1 MQPNLN
7 MVIDQVGKDKGI
19 DRDVLIQT
27 LEQAIL
33 TAAKKTF
40 GPLYEL
46 EAQYNTET
54 GVVDLFQVVIVMD
67 DVQHRGREINLD
79 EAANV
84 DPGAQVG
91 DELLFQVFYRPEDS
105 KAAEDQDEKYGDF
118 LGIKTHR
125 RGFGRIA
132 AQTAKQVII
141 QRVREAERE
150 NIYNEYKDRKG
161 ELITGIVR
169 RFERGNIIVDLGR
182 AEAILP
188 VREQVPRESY
198 RAGDRVVAYV
208 LDIDRAARGPQI
220 ILSRTHRGLLEKL
233 FESEVPEIYEKIV
246 RIESSARE
254 PGARAKI
261 AVSSRDPDVDPVGA
275 CVGMKGSRVQ
285 SVVQELRGEKI
296 DIVPFDEDPARFVCN
311 AIAPAEVSR
320 VLIDAENHTMELIV
334 PDEKLSLAIGKKGQ
348 NVRLASQLTGWRIDI
363 HSESKVRE
371 MEDMSKR
378 ALAEIEGVSSDLADT
393 MFKLGWR
400 SPMEVAHAS
409 PDHLVSIPGLGGAEA
424 AENIVA
430 NAAAA
435 VELQNQRAEQ
445 EAERVALEAQK
456 PDEERIRS
464 VEAMTEE
471 LALQLA
477 EAGYLTVEQLA
488 HERDISRLADAME
501 ATLGQARL
509 LHHRVRVYLGQLDP
523 LAPPPEID
531 ESPLANLGRD
541 VSPADALAA
550 AEAAFRKAPAPKD
563 EEPAAEEAPAEE
575 AEEPAAAPEE
585 TEEPAAAAE
594 EAGADKAGEE

>member
-19 DRDVLIQT
+19 DRDVLVQT

-40 GPLYEL
+40 GQHYEL
-46 EAQYNTET
+46 EAQFNEDT
-54 GVVDLFQVVIVMD
+54 GAVDLFQIVYVVEESQI
-67 DVQHRGREINLD
+67 RGREITLEEAGQLGLD
-79 EAANV
+79 AE
-84 DPGAQVG
+84 VG
-91 DELLFQVFYRPEDS
+91 DELLFQVFYRGEDTK
-105 KAAEDQDEKYGDF
+105 KAVDQDDQYGDV
-118 LGIKTHR
+118 LGIRTARK
-125 RGFGRIA
+125 GFGRIA

-150 NIYNEYKDRKG
+150 NIYKEYKDRKE

-233 FESEVPEIYEKIV
+233 FEMEVPEIYEKIV
-246 RIESSARE
+246 SIESSARE

-296 DIVPFDEDPARFVCN
+296 DIVPYDEDAARFVCN

-363 HSESKVRE
+363 HSETKVRE
-371 MEDMSKR
+371 MEELAKR
-378 ALAEIEGVSSDLADT
+378 SLGEIEGVSSDLADT

-400 SPMEVAHAS
+400 APSEIAS
-409 PDHLVSIPGLGGAEA
+409 ADPQEIMAIPGVGGEENAEKIVEA
-424 AENIVA
+424 AAETV
-430 NAAAA
+430 
-435 VELQNQRAEQ
+435 VLQQQRAEEEAQRLQ
-445 EAERVALEAQK
+445 EEAQK
-456 PDEERIRS
+456 TDEERMLS
-464 VEAMTEE
+464 VEGIDETVAEQLLAGGYEAVEQISTERD
-471 LALQLA
+471 LSRLA
-477 EAGYLTVEQLA
+477 EALG
-488 HERDISRLADAME
+488 IS
-501 ATLGQARL
+501 LGRTRI
-509 LHHRVRVYLGQLDP
+509 LHHAVRVYLGQVDPSIPPPPDDEEEPVINKEPADP
-523 LAPPPEID
+523 LAI
-531 ESPLANLGRD
+531 R
-541 VSPADALAA
+541 
-550 AEAAFRKAPAPKD
+550 
-563 EEPAAEEAPAEE
+563 
-575 AEEPAAAPEE
+575 
-585 TEEPAAAAE
+585 
-594 EAGADKAGEE
+594 

>member
-19 DRDVLIQT
+19 DRDVLVQT

-40 GPLYEL
+40 GQHYEL
-46 EAQYNTET
+46 EAQFNEDT
-54 GVVDLFQVVIVMD
+54 GAVDLFQIVYVVDESQI
-67 DVQHRGREINLD
+67 RGREISTEEASQLGLD
-79 EAANV
+79 AEI
-84 DPGAQVG
+84 G
-91 DELLFQVFYRPEDS
+91 DELLFQVFYRGEDTK
-105 KAAEDQDEKYGDF
+105 KAVDQDEQYGDV
-118 LGIKTHR
+118 LGIKTAR
-125 RGFGRIA
+125 KGFGRIA

-150 NIYNEYKDRKG
+150 NIYKEYKDRKE

-233 FESEVPEIYEKIV
+233 FEMEVPEIYEKIV

-363 HSESKVRE
+363 HSETKVRE
-371 MEDMSKR
+371 MEELAKR
-378 ALAEIEGVSSDLADT
+378 SLGEIEGVSSDLADT

-400 SPMEVAHAS
+400 APSEIAS
-409 PDHLVSIPGLGGAEA
+409 ADPQEIMAIPGVGGEENAEK
-424 AENIVA
+424 IVE
-430 NAAAA
+430 AAA
-435 VELQNQRAEQ
+435 VTLGIQQERAE
-445 EAERVALEAQK
+445 AEVQRLETEAQK
-456 PDEERIRS
+456 TDEERMLS
-464 VEAMTEE
+464 VEGIDETVAE
-471 LALQLA
+471 QLVA
-477 EAGYLTVEQLA
+477 GGYEAVEQIST
-488 HERDISRLADAME
+488 ERDLSRLAE
-501 ATLGQARL
+501 VLGISLGRGRI
-509 LHHRVRVYLGQLDP
+509 LHHSVRVYLGQADP
-523 LAPPPEID
+523 SIPPPPEDDD
-531 ESPLANLGRD
+531 ESMENAILKGP
-541 VSPADALAA
+541 PAI
-550 AEAAFRKAPAPKD
+550 R
-563 EEPAAEEAPAEE
+563 
-575 AEEPAAAPEE
+575 
-585 TEEPAAAAE
+585 
-594 EAGADKAGEE
+594 